1 VRPSEVEACLN
12 FSGRWPSEV
21 EATYNPTILQS
32 YDPTESITFDPMGLN
47 TLHTASGLIIIIGF
61 LSKIAL
67 QAYIDF
73 RHGRLGSMMAEVL
86 FFSKYL
92 KPYRAEVEPEWK
104 FLKYAC
110 NLLLRLVV
118 VSFIIN
124 FLIGMLILL

>member
-1 VRPSEVEACLN
+1 MRPSEVEACLN

>member
-1 VRPSEVEACLN
+1 
-12 FSGRWPSEV
+12 
-21 EATYNPTILQS
+21 
-32 YDPTESITFDPMGLN
+32 MGLN

-92 KPYRAEVEPEWK
+92 KPYRAEVEPEWQV
-104 FLKYAC
+104 LKYTC

-124 FLIGMLILL
+124 FLLGRMILVYSGISPVLVRS